1 MLWPVNL
8 RTLTPNFDQIDNI
21 GFLHLP
27 HKITLHSIDK
37 NIQIYILFKIE
48 NTYMYVRTTSVGRE
62 VIYNHLERKKKEN
75 NNNIKQKW

>member
-1 MLWPVNL
+1 MLIFTTTKKISVIW
-8 RTLTPNFDQIDNI
+8 LTK
-21 GFLHLP
+21 FLICLKFI
-27 HKITLHSIDK
+27 KITLHTIDK

-48 NTYMYVRTTSVGRE
+48 NTYMYVRTTSVGIE